1 MLRLMGSLQAIRSAT
16 MRVSARIPTPSRR
29 RSPLRLFK
37 ASSIESLM
45 LPAVVAG
52 SLSAG
57 SLSAGSLSAVS
68 LSAGSLS
75 AGSLSAGSLSARSLL
90 WVGSTPPSP
99 PMLDGASATHSPWKG
114 GLDPGGL
121 RNSQCSNPRGQ
132 KNLWFTSSKQTN
144 PAQRGTSGVRRVAG
158 PFEGPVGGQGDCA
171 LADVPDVAIIAPITT
186 ATVSTCSI
194 RLIGLPHHWLRLA
207 HWCPSMKGRVP
218 RLYKHDI
225 FVPTVTMTSCSA
237 LVKYLRQIPLYEGV
251 W

>member
-1 MLRLMGSLQAIRSAT
+1 
-16 MRVSARIPTPSRR
+16 
-29 RSPLRLFK
+29 
-37 ASSIESLM
+37 M

-52 SLSAG
+52 AALSAG
-57 SLSAGSLSAVS
+57 VLSAGV
-68 LSAGSLS
+68 LSAGALS
-75 AGSLSAGSLSARSLL
+75 AGALSAGVLSACSPL
-90 WVGSTPPSP
+90 WVGSAPPSP
-99 PMLDGASATHSPWKG
+99 PMLAGASSTHSAWKRA
-114 GLDPGGL
+114 LDPGGL
-121 RNSQCSNPRGQ
+121 RNSQCSNPGGQ
-132 KNLWFTSSKQTN
+132 KNLWSTSSKQTN

-207 HWCPSMKGRVP
+207 HWCPSMKVRVP

-237 LVKYLRQIPLYEGV
+237 LVKYLRQIPL
-251 W
+251 

>member
-52 SLSAG
+52 AALSAG
-57 SLSAGSLSAVS
+57 SLSAG
-68 LSAGSLS
+68 
-75 AGSLSAGSLSARSLL
+75 SLL

-99 PMLDGASATHSPWKG
+99 PRLDGASATHSPWKG
-114 GLDPGGL
+114 GLDSGGL

-251 W
+251 WW

>member
-1 MLRLMGSLQAIRSAT
+1 
-16 MRVSARIPTPSRR
+16 
-29 RSPLRLFK
+29 
-37 ASSIESLM
+37 M

-52 SLSAG
+52 VLSAGALSAG
-57 SLSAGSLSAVS
+57 SLSV
-68 LSAGSLS
+68 
-75 AGSLSAGSLSARSLL
+75 GSLSARSLL

-186 ATVSTCSI
+186 ATVSSCSI
-194 RLIGLPHHWLRLA
+194 RLIGLPPCLPICFNDA
-207 HWCPSMKGRVP
+207 N
-218 RLYKHDI
+218 
-225 FVPTVTMTSCSA
+225 
-237 LVKYLRQIPLYEGV
+237 
-251 W
+251 